1 MENRWSDRRVLQL
14 GVEVYRAGD
23 KLLTCRSK
31 DIGLGGAFLSV
42 AETDPIQKDADVE
55 LVFHLLNDG
64 VKETKYVLHAKV
76 VRVVAGGIGL
86 KFHDFDTSVFRS
98 LQELINYKGQEL
110 VH

>member
-1 MENRWSDRRVLQL
+1 MENRWSDRRELQL
-14 GVEVYRAGD
+14 GVEVYQSGD

-31 DIGLGGAFLSV
+31 DIGLGGTFLS
-42 AETDPIQKDADVE
+42 AEETSPVQKDADVE
-55 LVFHLLNDG
+55 LIFYLLNDG

-76 VRVVAGGIGL
+76 VRIVDEGIGL